1 MVLKKTQ
8 QILVRYVRTSSD
20 ASQDRLLA
28 LGDAIRLVQEG
39 KLVEL
44 VGVCTSYRTFTAP
57 HHGAYPS
64 LEIQGLF
71 VHGPN
76 RHG

>member
-1 MVLKKTQ
+1 MTLKKTQ

-20 ASQDRLLA
+20 ASQERLLA

-44 VGVCTSYRTFTAP
+44 TGVCKQYRTFTAP
-57 HHGAYPS
+57 RLGAYPS

-71 VHGPN
+71 VHGPD